1 MVVRE
6 METELDLLEKAK
18 QGDREAFWELAAPSV
33 DKIYRLA
40 LKLVKSQEDAEDVLQ
55 ESFLKAIDAIRG
67 FQGKSRFN
75 TWLHR
80 IAVNQ
85 ALMKLRRRRSD
96 IFSLDAPRGDEM
108 DGSSQDL
115 VDFSSSAL
123 DDLQQDEANALL
135 EKALDE
141 LPIDLRTVV
150 VLRDL
155 SRLSNDEAAQALEI
169 PLGAV
174 KWRLHRGRTLLR
186 DKLGSYF
193 HERVSSSSARMN
205 Q

>member
-6 METELDLLEKAK
+6 METELELLEKAK

-33 DKIYRLA
+33 DSIYRLA

-55 ESFLKAIDAIRG
+55 ESFLKAIDAIQG

-85 ALMKLRRRRSD
+85 ALMKLRKRRSD
-96 IFSLDAPRGDEM
+96 IFSLDAPRGD
-108 DGSSQDL
+108 DPAGGSQDL
-115 VDFSSSAL
+115 VDFSDSAL
-123 DDLQQDEANALL
+123 EGLQQDEANAHL
-135 EKALDE
+135 ERALDE

-186 DKLGSYF
+186 DKLSSYF
-193 HERVSSSSARMN
+193 HERSNSAPRRMSR
-205 Q
+205 